1 MKTTIHRGDTRG
13 YANHGWL
20 ESHHSFSFAGYHN
33 PEKTHFGL
41 LRVLN
46 DDQVSEGRGFGTHP
60 HDNMEIISI
69 PLSGDLQHEDSMG
82 TKSVIR
88 QNDVQVMSAG
98 TGIYHSEYNKNT
110 DQPVAFLQ
118 IWIFPKLRNIAPR
131 YDQKTY
137 DPALRKNI
145 LQRIVSPMDDDSDSV
160 KINQDAYLHRVEL
173 ESGKNLTYPVLR
185 NGNGVY
191 VFVLDGSVSIAGDT
205 LNTRDAVGVT
215 EATEIDIS
223 ATTNASLL
231 LIEIP
236 MK

>member
-1 MKTTIHRGDTRG
+1 MKTTIHRAESRG

-33 PEKTHFGL
+33 PERTHFGL

-46 DDQVSEGRGFGTHP
+46 DDKVSEGRGFGTHP

-98 TGIYHSEYNKNT
+98 TGIYHSEYNKNA

-118 IWIFPKLRNIAPR
+118 IWIFPKLRNIVPR
-131 YDQKTY
+131 YDQKMY
-137 DPALRKNI
+137 DPALRKNH
-145 LQRIVSPMDDDSDSV
+145 LQRIVSPMEDASDSV
-160 KINQDAYLHRVEL
+160 KINQDAYLHRLDL
-173 ESGKNLTYPVLR
+173 EVGKNIAYPVLR
-185 NGNGVY
+185 EGNGVY
-191 VFVLDGSVSIAGDT
+191 VFVLDGSGTMAGEV
-205 LNTRDAVGVT
+205 LSTRDAIAVTDT
-215 EATEIDIS
+215 EAFEIS
-223 ATTNASLL
+223 ATTDLSLL
-231 LIEIP
+231 FVEIP

>member
-110 DQPVAFLQ
+110 DKPVAFLQ